1 MISLFLVEDER
12 IARES
17 IRDNVPW
24 QEHDILFLGDAPDGE
39 VALPQLLEK
48 RPDILLTDI
57 KMPFMDG
64 LELARIVRKE
74 LPDTRIII
82 LSGHNEFEYA
92 RKAITLGVND
102 YLLKP
107 VSSRD
112 ILEAVDR
119 SKAQILE
126 CRARRIER
134 QSHSIT
140 QRELFF
146 SNLYSGILMGPA
158 QMLQRAAQLGI
169 SLAAGAYQIILTE
182 LDGVIPDREALR
194 DKLYAAPMAY
204 GSGFDGGRATFLL
217 LAEDAAGLPPKL
229 REFSAW
235 LDALAGQEG
244 LSVHLLPG
252 KQTARLSDLPKAYHL
267 LTIQKK
273 QRESADSKTLSHS
286 TSFQRDT
293 LLDFLRT
300 GKPSALPSF
309 WAHYRPTIESGYSSF
324 VYRCYLYTELF
335 FVVHEFCQ
343 ENRIPLPE
351 SLRQEDLLEKR
362 ILLTNSVD
370 DFLTLACQLCE
381 EVMEVRP
388 GGSRHTPS
396 AEQARA
402 YIDRHYMDPELS
414 LSSVANAVSVSP
426 NHLSTLFKSKIGV
439 GFSEYLTE
447 VRIRQA
453 KRLLIT
459 SDLRVSEVGERV
471 GYQRIW
477 SISAC
482 CSRKTPGRRPAS
494 TAAPTRYETD
504 ESCSRRP
511 ENRPGPPWE
520 HTEQDPG
527 GVYGHP
533 GGDVEYQPA
542 GYRPVPPL
550 FGRIPYPGGAGHFR
564 KQADPHCP
572 G

>member
-1 MISLFLVEDER
+1 M
-12 IARES
+12 
-17 IRDNVPW
+17 P
-24 QEHDILFLGDAPDGE
+24 
-39 VALPQLLEK
+39 K
-48 RPDILLTDI
+48 R
-57 KMPFMDG
+57 
-64 LELARIVRKE
+64 
-74 LPDTRIII
+74 
-82 LSGHNEFEYA
+82 
-92 RKAITLGVND
+92 
-102 YLLKP
+102 
-107 VSSRD
+107 
-112 ILEAVDR
+112 
-119 SKAQILE
+119 
-126 CRARRIER
+126 
-134 QSHSIT
+134 
-140 QRELFF
+140 
-146 SNLYSGILMGPA
+146 
-158 QMLQRAAQLGI
+158 
-169 SLAAGAYQIILTE
+169 
-182 LDGVIPDREALR
+182 
-194 DKLYAAPMAY
+194 
-204 GSGFDGGRATFLL
+204 SGFDGERATFLL
-217 LAEDAAGLPPKL
+217 LAEDEAGLPPKL

-252 KQTARLSDLPKAYHL
+252 KQAARLSDLPKAYHL

-343 ENRIPLPE
+343 ENWIPLPE

-471 GYQRIW
+471 GYQNMEYF
-477 SISAC
+477 SMLF
-482 CSRKTPGRRPAS
+482 KKNTGQTPSQYRRS
-494 TAAPTRYETD
+494 
-504 ESCSRRP
+504 
-511 ENRPGPPWE
+511 
-520 HTEQDPG
+520 HT
-527 GVYGHP
+527 
-533 GGDVEYQPA
+533 
-542 GYRPVPPL
+542 L
-550 FGRIPYPGGAGHFR
+550 
-564 KQADPHCP
+564 
-572 G
+572 

>member
-204 GSGFDGGRATFLL
+204 GSGFDGERATFLL

-471 GYQRIW
+471 GYQNMEYF
-477 SISAC
+477 SMLF
-482 CSRKTPGRRPAS
+482 KKNTGQTPS

>member
-204 GSGFDGGRATFLL
+204 GSGFDGERATFLL
-217 LAEDAAGLPPKL
+217 LAEHAEQLLPTIRSRCVELRLSPLPEAVLLPALRERFPDVPEGTLRAAGVRAGGYLGRAESILRDDAGLLPQSAAFVRAYCARRPEELLQVLAPMERLKREQLRPILTQWQALLVSALTSRSGLPPLRPECAQIAEARPVSDITQAIEAIRFALRDLEGNVSPGAICGALTVKL
-229 REFSAW
+229 R
-235 LDALAGQEG
+235 
-244 LSVHLLPG
+244 
-252 KQTARLSDLPKAYHL
+252 
-267 LTIQKK
+267 
-273 QRESADSKTLSHS
+273 
-286 TSFQRDT
+286 
-293 LLDFLRT
+293 
-300 GKPSALPSF
+300 
-309 WAHYRPTIESGYSSF
+309 
-324 VYRCYLYTELF
+324 
-335 FVVHEFCQ
+335 
-343 ENRIPLPE
+343 
-351 SLRQEDLLEKR
+351 
-362 ILLTNSVD
+362 
-370 DFLTLACQLCE
+370 
-381 EVMEVRP
+381 
-388 GGSRHTPS
+388 
-396 AEQARA
+396 
-402 YIDRHYMDPELS
+402 
-414 LSSVANAVSVSP
+414 
-426 NHLSTLFKSKIGV
+426 
-439 GFSEYLTE
+439 
-447 VRIRQA
+447 
-453 KRLLIT
+453 
-459 SDLRVSEVGERV
+459 
-471 GYQRIW
+471 
-477 SISAC
+477 
-482 CSRKTPGRRPAS
+482 
-494 TAAPTRYETD
+494 
-504 ESCSRRP
+504 
-511 ENRPGPPWE
+511 
-520 HTEQDPG
+520 
-527 GVYGHP
+527 
-533 GGDVEYQPA
+533 
-542 GYRPVPPL
+542 
-550 FGRIPYPGGAGHFR
+550 
-564 KQADPHCP
+564 
-572 G
+572 

>member
-1 MISLFLVEDER
+1 LFFSTKYDIIKKNACSTAGTLPLRLHGMDSVGFAGGSCLKFRTLRMGRRLMISLFLVEDER

-134 QSHSIT
+134 QSYSIT

-204 GSGFDGGRATFLL
+204 GSGFDGERATFLL

-229 REFSAW
+229 RE
-235 LDALAGQEG
+235 
-244 LSVHLLPG
+244 
-252 KQTARLSDLPKAYHL
+252 
-267 LTIQKK
+267 
-273 QRESADSKTLSHS
+273 
-286 TSFQRDT
+286 
-293 LLDFLRT
+293 
-300 GKPSALPSF
+300 
-309 WAHYRPTIESGYSSF
+309 
-324 VYRCYLYTELF
+324 
-335 FVVHEFCQ
+335 
-343 ENRIPLPE
+343 
-351 SLRQEDLLEKR
+351 
-362 ILLTNSVD
+362 
-370 DFLTLACQLCE
+370 
-381 EVMEVRP
+381 
-388 GGSRHTPS
+388 
-396 AEQARA
+396 
-402 YIDRHYMDPELS
+402 
-414 LSSVANAVSVSP
+414 
-426 NHLSTLFKSKIGV
+426 
-439 GFSEYLTE
+439 
-447 VRIRQA
+447 
-453 KRLLIT
+453 
-459 SDLRVSEVGERV
+459 
-471 GYQRIW
+471 
-477 SISAC
+477 
-482 CSRKTPGRRPAS
+482 
-494 TAAPTRYETD
+494 
-504 ESCSRRP
+504 
-511 ENRPGPPWE
+511 
-520 HTEQDPG
+520 
-527 GVYGHP
+527 
-533 GGDVEYQPA
+533 
-542 GYRPVPPL
+542 
-550 FGRIPYPGGAGHFR
+550 
-564 KQADPHCP
+564 
-572 G
+572 

>member
-12 IARES
+12 FARES

-182 LDGVIPDREALR
+182 LDGVVYSLIML
-194 DKLYAAPMAY
+194 
-204 GSGFDGGRATFLL
+204 SGYPLHAVSMEMDAIASSVIGGTLMSGGVAFLPGTLLGVLIQGVIQTFITFQGTLSAWWTRIIIALL
-217 LAEDAAGLPPKL
+217 LCLFIVIQAVVS
-229 REFSAW
+229 RSR
-235 LDALAGQEG
+235 Q
-244 LSVHLLPG
+244 
-252 KQTARLSDLPKAYHL
+252 RL
-267 LTIQKK
+267 
-273 QRESADSKTLSHS
+273 
-286 TSFQRDT
+286 
-293 LLDFLRT
+293 
-300 GKPSALPSF
+300 
-309 WAHYRPTIESGYSSF
+309 
-324 VYRCYLYTELF
+324 
-335 FVVHEFCQ
+335 
-343 ENRIPLPE
+343 
-351 SLRQEDLLEKR
+351 
-362 ILLTNSVD
+362 NS
-370 DFLTLACQLCE
+370 
-381 EVMEVRP
+381 
-388 GGSRHTPS
+388 
-396 AEQARA
+396 
-402 YIDRHYMDPELS
+402 
-414 LSSVANAVSVSP
+414 
-426 NHLSTLFKSKIGV
+426 
-439 GFSEYLTE
+439 
-447 VRIRQA
+447 
-453 KRLLIT
+453 
-459 SDLRVSEVGERV
+459 
-471 GYQRIW
+471 
-477 SISAC
+477 
-482 CSRKTPGRRPAS
+482 
-494 TAAPTRYETD
+494 
-504 ESCSRRP
+504 
-511 ENRPGPPWE
+511 E
-520 HTEQDPG
+520 H
-527 GVYGHP
+527 
-533 GGDVEYQPA
+533 
-542 GYRPVPPL
+542 
-550 FGRIPYPGGAGHFR
+550 
-564 KQADPHCP
+564 
-572 G
+572 

>member
-158 QMLQRAAQLGI
+158 QMPQRAAQLGI

-204 GSGFDGGRATFLL
+204 GSGFDGERATFLL
-217 LAEDAAGLPPKL
+217 LAEDAAGNTGNSYC
-229 REFSAW
+229 FN
-235 LDALAGQEG
+235 
-244 LSVHLLPG
+244 
-252 KQTARLSDLPKAYHL
+252 TADFQMP
-267 LTIQKK
+267 
-273 QRESADSKTLSHS
+273 TL
-286 TSFQRDT
+286 
-293 LLDFLRT
+293 
-300 GKPSALPSF
+300 K
-309 WAHYRPTIESGYSSF
+309 
-324 VYRCYLYTELF
+324 V
-335 FVVHEFCQ
+335 
-343 ENRIPLPE
+343 
-351 SLRQEDLLEKR
+351 
-362 ILLTNSVD
+362 
-370 DFLTLACQLCE
+370 
-381 EVMEVRP
+381 
-388 GGSRHTPS
+388 
-396 AEQARA
+396 QARHINSGNFLFA
-402 YIDRHYMDPELS
+402 GGHVR
-414 LSSVANAVSVSP
+414 SVPLGEFTSVW
-426 NHLSTLFKSKIGV
+426 TVWKSDEIGQ
-439 GFSEYLTE
+439 G
-447 VRIRQA
+447 
-453 KRLLIT
+453 RLQ
-459 SDLRVSEVGERV
+459 D
-471 GYQRIW
+471 GY
-477 SISAC
+477 
-482 CSRKTPGRRPAS
+482 
-494 TAAPTRYETD
+494 
-504 ESCSRRP
+504 
-511 ENRPGPPWE
+511 
-520 HTEQDPG
+520 
-527 GVYGHP
+527 
-533 GGDVEYQPA
+533 
-542 GYRPVPPL
+542 
-550 FGRIPYPGGAGHFR
+550 
-564 KQADPHCP
+564 
-572 G
+572 

>member
-1 MISLFLVEDER
+1 
-12 IARES
+12 
-17 IRDNVPW
+17 
-24 QEHDILFLGDAPDGE
+24 
-39 VALPQLLEK
+39 
-48 RPDILLTDI
+48 
-57 KMPFMDG
+57 MPFMDG

-286 TSFQRDT
+286 TSFQRGT